1 MEIVQVSGM
10 RTVPQ
15 IFNGEVTS
23 ENLLWGYSDVK
34 SLHDQWKLLE
44 LLK

>member
-1 MEIVQVSGM
+1 VTNDTAKLMEIVQVSGM

-23 ENLLWGYSDVK
+23 ENLL
-34 SLHDQWKLLE
+34 
-44 LLK
+44 

>member
-1 MEIVQVSGM
+1 M

-15 IFNGEVTS
+15 IFHGEIKS

-34 SLHDQWKLLE
+34 ALHDQWKLLE